1 MGDRPVQGEYLAL
14 PLRKTRKGAGRVAL
28 RIALLY
34 CLLAALWIFF
44 SDYAL
49 HHAAKTLRLSAETE
63 GHLQTAKGWL
73 FVGATTVLL
82 FVLIRSYLRAFQ
94 KAQSALDARID
105 QIAAQ
110 YKQLFDRNPFPM
122 WVYDPADL
130 RFLAVNDRAV
140 EAYGYS
146 RAEFLAMKVTDLCG
160 PDGGSRMVEAA
171 KTAPE
176 GTRFAGLWRH
186 CRKDGTVL
194 DAEVI
199 SHWIDFDGAQARLVM
214 SIDVTERL
222 RAERALED
230 YRVGLERRVAD
241 RTAALSAANDRLRG
255 EVEQRERAEAGLL
268 SAKHAAEQSS
278 AAKSTYLANTT
289 HEIRT
294 PLTSILGYA
303 DLLMDRHLPES
314 QRLRYVEIVQ
324 QNASHLL
331 KLVDDLLDLTRVEMG
346 KITINWEH
354 ESPRDLAAQAVELVR
369 PKADEKGIRLAVD
382 VAADVPASFRADG
395 VRLRQVLLNL
405 LSNAIKFT
413 EAGRVTLTVDVAPRP
428 AINGHTAGRSIRFRV
443 ADTGIGIPAEHVQR
457 IFEPFYQVD
466 REPSRRHRGFGLG
479 LAISRELLEFMGGS
493 IAVSSTP
500 GAGSTFVAELPLTEI
515 GALAT
520 RPLPPAALD
529 RIDADVLLAEDDPN
543 IRWLVE
549 EYLRRAGAR
558 VVSVSDGAAAVA
570 AVDEAA
576 GNRPFQ
582 LVLADIHMPGMDGH
596 EAMRRMREAGYRGVI
611 VALTAQRQAEE
622 GDLWRAA
629 GCDAV
634 ASKPIDRRTFIP
646 LLASLLRA
654 KEAAVD
660 RTAAGD
666 VSS

>member
-1 MGDRPVQGEYLAL
+1 MGDQPVQVEYLAL
-14 PLRKTRKGAGRVAL
+14 PLRNSRRGSGNVAL
-28 RIALLY
+28 RISLLY
-34 CLLAALWIFF
+34 CLAAALWIFF

-49 HHAAKTLRLSAETE
+49 HHASKVLRLSTETE

-73 FVGATTVLL
+73 FVAATTLLL
-82 FVLIRSYLRAFQ
+82 FVLVRSYFRAFHRT
-94 KAQSALDARID
+94 QSSLDARID

-110 YKQLFDRNPFPM
+110 YKHLFERNPFPM
-122 WVYDPADL
+122 WVYAPADL

-146 RAEFLAMKVTDLCG
+146 RDEFLAMKVTDLCG
-160 PDGGSRMVEAA
+160 PEGGSRMVEAA
-171 KTAPE
+171 QSAPE

-186 CRKDGTVL
+186 CRKDGTFL
-194 DAEVI
+194 DAEVV
-199 SHWIDFDGAQARLVM
+199 SHWIDFDGKQARLVM

-222 RAERALED
+222 RAGRALEE
-230 YRVGLERRVAD
+230 YRAGLERRVAE
-241 RTAALSAANDRLRG
+241 RTAALSAANDRLRA

-268 SAKHAAEQSS
+268 AAKQAAEDAS

-303 DLLMDRHLPES
+303 DLLMDQDLPES
-314 QRLRYVEIVQ
+314 QRLRYLEIVQ
-324 QNASHLL
+324 NNAGHLL

-346 KITINWEH
+346 KITINWEQ

-369 PKADEKGIRLAVD
+369 PRADEKGIRLAVD
-382 VAADVPASFRADG
+382 VGPEVPSFFRADG

-413 EAGRVTLTVDVAPRP
+413 DTGRVTLAVEAAPQP
-428 AINGHTAGRSIRFRV
+428 PVNGHSAGRSLRFRV
-443 ADTGIGIPAEHVQR
+443 TDTGIGIPPEHVQR

-466 REPSRRHRGFGLG
+466 REPSRRYRGFGLG

-493 IAVSSTP
+493 IAVSSAP
-500 GAGSTFVAELPLTEI
+500 GAGSTFIAELPLTEVGTI
-515 GALAT
+515 PT
-520 RPLPPAALD
+520 RAPQAPALD
-529 RIDADVLLAEDDPN
+529 RLDADVLLAEDDPN

-570 AVDEAA
+570 AVEDPGRARA
-576 GNRPFQ
+576 FD
-582 LVLADIHMPGMDGH
+582 LVLADIHMPGMDGE
-596 EAMRRMREAGYRGVI
+596 EAMRRMRQVGYLGVI
-611 VALTAQRQAEE
+611 VALTAQPQAEE
-622 GDLWRAA
+622 GARWRAA

-634 ASKPIDRRTFIP
+634 ASKPIERRTFIP
-646 LLASLLRA
+646 MLAELLRTRIGGA
-654 KEAAVD
+654 RSAPAD
-660 RTAAGD
+660 SR
-666 VSS
+666 